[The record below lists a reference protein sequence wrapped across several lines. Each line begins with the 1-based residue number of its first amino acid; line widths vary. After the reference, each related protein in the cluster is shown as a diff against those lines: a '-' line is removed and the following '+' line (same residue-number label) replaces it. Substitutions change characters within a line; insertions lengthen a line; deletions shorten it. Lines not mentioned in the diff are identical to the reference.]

1 MRTRVDASSHRP
13 HSSTLA
19 NAQFHKMESNQPL
32 SENKTSGNRGP
43 KSELSRDVRAAIY
56 AAKMEG
62 VSAREIAARFGVHR
76 NTVTKTVQH
85 FEKHSTF
92 DTLPRT
98 GRPEKLTAAD
108 KRYLRRTAR
117 KNPHL
122 APAKLTQEYA
132 VAVSAT
138 TVRRALSKDGVHKT
152 PTAGVLRDK
161 TSGEVNSQSVTP
173 DQPSEAKWKK
183 HRVTPRT

>member
-13 HSSTLA
+13 ESSTLA
-19 NAQFHKMESNQPL
+19 KAQIHRMEFNQPL
-32 SENKTSGNRGP
+32 SENKTLGNRGP

-62 VSAREIAARFGVHR
+62 VPAREIAARFGVHR
-76 NTVTKTVQH
+76 NTVTKTIKH
-85 FEKHSTF
+85 FGRHVTF

-122 APAKLTQEYA
+122 APAKLTQECA
-132 VAVSAT
+132 VAVSVN
-138 TVRRALSKDGVHKT
+138 TVRRF
-152 PTAGVLRDK
+152 
-161 TSGEVNSQSVTP
+161 
-173 DQPSEAKWKK
+173 
-183 HRVTPRT
+183 